1 MDSSDEE
8 EGGEEEEG
16 GTDSRVQAVLLK
28 YSNVEEEG
36 GGGERRTFSVCA
48 RGICFYFFTCALF
61 ELCGRALRCFDALG
75 AASEI
80 KKQLS
85 EIELE
90 TVNHIKGT
98 VC

>member
-1 MDSSDEE
+1 MCP
-8 EGGEEEEG
+8 
-16 GTDSRVQAVLLK
+16 
-28 YSNVEEEG
+28 
-36 GGGERRTFSVCA
+36 RRL
-48 RGICFYFFTCALF
+48 FFTCALF

-75 AASEI
+75 AVSEI

-90 TVNHIKGT
+90 TVNNIKGT